1 FAIKG
6 VSPSVFSAAE
16 QGGDAL
22 LVQLGANDHQLAAYV
37 GLAGADLPLAGDVV
51 ELQPAVGAAVHDAL
65 GAEDGAVFAAFQLVQ
80 GVLDDG
86 AGDGAGR
93 LNAPAG
99 EHLVGVVAVV
109 VVMVAAVA
117 MLMAVVV
124 LVMILV
130 VMVVVVMAAVP
141 LLMLVVMMVV
151 LLVLVLAVLVAVV
164 VMVAAAAHAVLIVAV
179 VMVVLVLFVLFIA
192 VGGVGLGGHGQQ
204 LGHEIVL
211 LGHGGQDLAAGQ
223 VVPGGG
229 DDGG

>member
-1 FAIKG
+1 
-6 VSPSVFSAAE
+6 
-16 QGGDAL
+16 
-22 LVQLGANDHQLAAYV
+22 
-37 GLAGADLPLAGDVV
+37 LAGADLPLAGDVV
-51 ELQPAVGAAVHDAL
+51 ELQPAVGAAVHDAF

-93 LNAPAG
+93 LDAPAG

-117 MLMAVVV
+117 VLMAAEV
-124 LVMILV
+124 LVMVLV
-130 VMVVVVMAAVP
+130 VMVVMAAVP

-151 LLVLVLAVLVAVV
+151 LVLVLAVLILAAVV
-164 VMVAAAAHAVLIVAV
+164 MMVAAAAHAVLIVVV
-179 VMVVLVLFVLFIA
+179 VMVVLVLLVLFIA

-223 VVPGGG
+223 VVP
-229 DDGG
+229 

>member
-1 FAIKG
+1 
-6 VSPSVFSAAE
+6 
-16 QGGDAL
+16 
-22 LVQLGANDHQLAAYV
+22 
-37 GLAGADLPLAGDVV
+37 LAGADLPLAGDVV
-51 ELQPAVGAAVHDAL
+51 ELQPAVGAAVHDAF

-93 LNAPAG
+93 LDAPAG
-99 EHLVGVVAVV
+99 EHLVGIVAGV

-117 MLMAVVV
+117 VLMAVVV
-124 LVMILV
+124 LVMVLV
-130 VMVVVVMAAVP
+130 VMVVMAAVL

-151 LLVLVLAVLVAVV
+151 VLVLVLAVLVLAAVV
-164 VMVAAAAHAVLIVAV
+164 VMVAAAAHAVLIVVV
-179 VMVVLVLFVLFIA
+179 VMVVLVLLVLFIA

-223 VVPGGG
+223 VVPG
-229 DDGG
+229 

>member
-93 LNAPAG
+93 LDAPAG

-117 MLMAVVV
+117 VLMAAVV
-124 LVMILV
+124 LVMVLV
-130 VMVVVVMAAVP
+130 VMVVMAAVP

-151 LLVLVLAVLVAVV
+151 L
-164 VMVAAAAHAVLIVAV
+164 
-179 VMVVLVLFVLFIA
+179 
-192 VGGVGLGGHGQQ
+192 
-204 LGHEIVL
+204 
-211 LGHGGQDLAAGQ
+211 
-223 VVPGGG
+223 
-229 DDGG
+229 